1 LFFRDDEIL
10 DTFNID
16 SENIETPPVQR
27 RAAFRNKSMRS
38 PSANNLDTVGGNDD
52 NASDV
57 GSDFSGRRKNHK
69 FRSLNAAGESGGRP
83 LGDRELV
90 IKKKRE
96 SNTDLSEGRR
106 AATDLEDELGSGLF
120 DRFSSARKTLTRSS
134 TRRSKK
140 DDGSG
145 EDSGPTTL
153 AADES
158 ADKRR
163 SDSNWRSK
171 IANKFRKSSDSYD
184 FVEAERGQELRDYLG
199 QVTPKTEPTRRKPLN
214 FDKDSASTPKA
225 NGSNGVLKNSV
236 NGGPGRKSS
245 YKTGDYDS
253 TLVDGKYV
261 TSVPIINIE
270 EEVTDNKGKNLS

>member
-1 LFFRDDEIL
+1 
-10 DTFNID
+10 
-16 SENIETPPVQR
+16 
-27 RAAFRNKSMRS
+27 MRT
-38 PSANNLDTVGGNDD
+38 PSANNLDTLENGGD
-52 NASDV
+52 NESEV

-69 FRSLNAAGESGGRP
+69 FRSLNAAGEGGGRP

-90 IKKKRE
+90 LKKKRE

-134 TRRSKK
+134 TRRSKE
-140 DDGSG
+140 GSG
-145 EDSGPTTL
+145 GDDTTSL
-153 AADES
+153 AAPDDL
-158 ADKRR
+158 ADSKRKP
-163 SDSNWRSK
+163 DSNWRAK

-184 FVEAERGQELRDYLG
+184 FVEAERGNELREYLG
-199 QVTPKTEPTRRKPLN
+199 QVTPKTEPTRRKPL
-214 FDKDSASTPKA
+214 SIESSGASTA
-225 NGSNGVLKNSV
+225 TTNGGTGVSSLGRGNTRNGVAQ
-236 NGGPGRKSS
+236 RKTS

-270 EEVTDNKGKNLS
+270 EEVTDNKGMNEERSYCKFSLSFCIKL

>member
-1 LFFRDDEIL
+1 M
-10 DTFNID
+10 
-16 SENIETPPVQR
+16 QR
-27 RAAFRNKSMRS
+27 RAAFRNKSMRT
-38 PSANNLDTVGGNDD
+38 PSANNLDTLGNGGGD
-52 NASDV
+52 NESEV

-69 FRSLNAAGESGGRP
+69 FRSLNAAGEGGGRP

-90 IKKKRE
+90 LKKKRE

-134 TRRSKK
+134 TRRSKE
-140 DDGSG
+140 GSG
-145 EDSGPTTL
+145 GDDTTSL
-153 AADES
+153 AAPDDL
-158 ADKRR
+158 ADSKRKP
-163 SDSNWRSK
+163 DSNWRAK

-184 FVEAERGQELRDYLG
+184 FVEAERGNELREYLG
-199 QVTPKTEPTRRKPLN
+199 QVTPKTEPTRRKLLSHE
-214 FDKDSASTPKA
+214 SA
-225 NGSNGVLKNSV
+225 GVATTTT
-236 NGGPGRKSS
+236 NGGSSTGVSSLGRGGNMRNGTAAPRKTS

-270 EEVTDNKGKNLS
+270 EEVTDNKGTYTKYLAGI